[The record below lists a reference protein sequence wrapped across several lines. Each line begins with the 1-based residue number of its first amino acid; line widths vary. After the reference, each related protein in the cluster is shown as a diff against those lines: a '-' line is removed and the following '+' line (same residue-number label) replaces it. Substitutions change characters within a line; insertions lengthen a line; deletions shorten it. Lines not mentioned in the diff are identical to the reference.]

1 MACGIHAEG
10 ILRIDEVVAVV
21 GVLDEGNLIGGAEE
35 LLVGTESFGIISQP
49 PGDAGT
55 QIQDR
60 FHAVVEEG
68 VNQDLGGF
76 LSHAVDA
83 PGSLD
88 QLEVRVEINEKI
100 FSDEVKQLETL
111 RKRIQKEIESTLN
124 IVVSVKLVEPRTI
137 ERSMGKAVR
146 VIDNRELYQ

>member
-1 MACGIHAEG
+1 M
-10 ILRIDEVVAVV
+10 V
-21 GVLDEGNLIGGAEE
+21 
-35 LLVGTESFGIISQP
+35 
-49 PGDAGT
+49 
-55 QIQDR
+55 DR
-60 FHAVVEEG
+60 V
-68 VNQDLGGF
+68 
-76 LSHAVDA
+76 
-83 PGSLD
+83 GSLD